1 MVNYDIIKFRMSLT
15 LHKNFFLDFLSIKLI
30 VKQVAKSDFL
40 KLNEFAEG
48 AMIARN
54 ISQAADIRHQRKALL
69 LR

>member
-1 MVNYDIIKFRMSLT
+1 MKTDDFDDKFLIFHS
-15 LHKNFFLDFLSIKLI
+15 FFQK
-30 VKQVAKSDFL
+30 VAKSDWI

-54 ISQAADIRHQRKALL
+54 ISNAADIKHQRKALL